1 MAAFC
6 PAVYN
11 AQFSFHEK
19 QVEKTL
25 ARQSLSHWAFDFA
38 FLVAEFRTTTPESV
52 NSSSIVVCRG
62 LWRPISGISKTYST
76 TYSLDENPLHKKFH
90 CKTNYS
96 MDLCLE

>member
-52 NSSSIVVCRG
+52 NSSSIVVFRC
-62 LWRPISGISKTYST
+62 LWGPISSVSKSYSYT
-76 TYSLDENPLHKKFH
+76 FSLDEEQLKKYF
-90 CKTNYS
+90 T
-96 MDLCLE
+96 L